1 MKVALGIQYD
11 GTPFSGWQVQPDRP
25 TVQQTLEEALG
36 AFAGIGQPVPTIC
49 AGRTDTGV
57 HATGQVVHIEAPVE
71 RPMNAWV
78 RGTNSFLPPAVAV
91 RWAKPVPED
100 FSARFSAIG
109 RTYEYWIVNEPVRVP
124 LLAGRAGWCFRPC
137 DVEKMEEAA
146 AVLLG
151 EHDFTSFRAAE
162 CQAKSP
168 VRRIDSI
175 RFTVRGNMIGIRF
188 EANAFLQHMVRNLV
202 GSLVYVG
209 IGKKPVGWLAD
220 VLEARNRALAAPT
233 YAPDGLYL
241 VGVNYGEAGDAAG
254 LPRYSPTFMGP
265 F

>member
-1 MKVALGIQYD
+1 MKIALGIQYD

-100 FSARFSAIG
+100 FSARFF
-109 RTYEYWIVNEPVRVP
+109 RD
-124 LLAGRAGWCFRPC
+124 RA
-137 DVEKMEEAA
+137 D
-146 AVLLG
+146 L
-151 EHDFTSFRAAE
+151 
-162 CQAKSP
+162 
-168 VRRIDSI
+168 
-175 RFTVRGNMIGIRF
+175 
-188 EANAFLQHMVRNLV
+188 
-202 GSLVYVG
+202 
-209 IGKKPVGWLAD
+209 
-220 VLEARNRALAAPT
+220 
-233 YAPDGLYL
+233 
-241 VGVNYGEAGDAAG
+241 
-254 LPRYSPTFMGP
+254 
-265 F
+265 